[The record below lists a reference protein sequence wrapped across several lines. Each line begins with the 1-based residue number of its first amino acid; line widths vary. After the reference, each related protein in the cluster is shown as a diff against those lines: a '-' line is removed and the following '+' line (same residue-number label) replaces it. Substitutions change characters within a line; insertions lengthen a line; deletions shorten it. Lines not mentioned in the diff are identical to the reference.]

1 MPKCKAE
8 QSVDEWL
15 EEGIVAAEA
24 NRMLVEP
31 NNRKRESH
39 TGPTTEATQ
48 KTVVT
53 EPRTEVGSTRAHP
66 AHVAGLIA
74 EVAMTGGPPTEAEVA
89 TGVMNPIGNV
99 AITQEDAVDWFWNL
113 LAQSGYE
120 RW

>member
-1 MPKCKAE
+1 MPKRKAE

-15 EEGIVAAEA
+15 EEGIVAAGA

-31 NNRKRESH
+31 SDHKEESH
-39 TGPTTEATQ
+39 TGPTAEVTQ

-53 EPRTEVGSTRAHP
+53 EPRTEVGNTVAHP
-66 AHVAGLIA
+66 AHVAGLIV
-74 EVAMTGGPPTEAEVA
+74 EVATADMPPTEAEVA
-89 TGVMNPIGNV
+89 TGAVNPTGDV
-99 AITQEDAVDWFWNL
+99 AITQEDVADWFWNL